1 MKMKLIRLR
10 SINKHVKEQNWIA
23 VGLDFL
29 IDVFGFGFGFGF
41 GFAL

>member
-10 SINKHVKEQNWIA
+10 GINKHVKEQNWIA

-29 IDVFGFGFGFGF
+29 IDVFGFGFGF
-41 GFAL
+41 AL